1 MKKTVIFLVML
12 TPWISNAQTIDSLTV
27 KSLNPVSISAAS
39 ALRVTYKDPFAASTL
54 SEKVIQKNN
63 NAQDLPYLLQ
73 FLPSVVVG
81 SDAGTGVGYTNMRV
95 RGTDGTRI
103 NVTLNGVPVNDAES
117 QATYFVD
124 FADVANST
132 HSIQL
137 QRGVGTSTNG
147 PGAFGATLSMQT
159 IDADDSAK
167 LILQSVFGSFNT
179 VKWSAKMQSK
189 RLDNG
194 LQFGLRL
201 SKVNSDGYISR
212 SASDLKSMQ
221 FNMSWLQNPTT
232 KWTVLAMLGKEK
244 TGQAWDG
251 VPEDSLKTNRTFN
264 GLGLKEDGTYY
275 ANQTDNYQQNYY
287 QAFYD
292 KTLHSKAS
300 LHAGI
305 FLTTGKGYYEQYKLD
320 QDYASY
326 HLSDFITTNNDTITA
341 TNLVRQLWLD
351 NKNYGALFSYNQ
363 VFNKCTITLGGLISQ
378 YEGKHFGIV
387 TWAKQGVPNDYKWYQ
402 LSSLKKDANVY
413 AKTRYQFSENFIGF
427 AELQLRSVAYDM
439 NGFRNNINL
448 HPTANYLFLNPK
460 IGLTYFVEKN
470 NSLIK
475 KAYTSLAI
483 ANKEPNRDDFETNIL
498 ALPKAEQLTDLELGY
513 EYVHTKLQWSANAYL
528 MSYHNQLVNNGKI
541 NDVGAYT
548 RVNVAQS
555 YRAGIELQGAYAIH
569 KKVQFFANLSLSR
582 NKIKTLTEYID
593 DYDMGNQRFVQH
605 ANTDISMS
613 PNVVA
618 VAGLHTLVFQRAKA
632 HLDFDFVTKHVG
644 KQYLDNTSN
653 ENRTIDAFVVSDI
666 KSTYTWHTKTI
677 PSIKLQAA
685 LNNVFNTEYAPSGY
699 NYNYY
704 YGGQLSS
711 TNVYYPQAKRMLM
724 LSLLIQLK

>member
-73 FLPSVVVG
+73 YLPSVVVG

-117 QATYFVD
+117 QATYFVN
-124 FADVANST
+124 FADIAASSN
-132 HSIQL
+132 SIQL

-159 IDADDSAK
+159 IDADDAAK
-167 LILQSVFGSFNT
+167 LIFQSVLGSFNT
-179 VKWSAKMQSK
+179 RKWSAKLQSK

-194 LQFGLRL
+194 LQFGIRA
-201 SKVNSDGYISR
+201 STINSDGYINR
-212 SASDLKSMQ
+212 SASDLQSMQ
-221 FNMSWLQNPTT
+221 LHMSWLQNPST
-232 KWTVLAMLGKEK
+232 KWTAIAILGKEK
-244 TGQAWDG
+244 TGQAWEG
-251 VPEDSLKTNRTFN
+251 VSEDLLKTNRRFN
-264 GLGLKEDGTYY
+264 GLGLKEDGSYY

-292 KTLHSKAS
+292 KTLVNNAS
-300 LHAGI
+300 IHAGV
-305 FLTTGKGYYEQYKLD
+305 FLTTGKGYYEEYKMD
-320 QDYASY
+320 QAY
-326 HLSDFITTNNDTITA
+326 TNYFLPNFVNANKDTFTS
-341 TNLVRQLWLD
+341 TSLVRQLWLD

-363 VFNKCTITLGGLISQ
+363 VFNKCTLTFGGLVAQ

-387 TWAKQGVPNDYKWYQ
+387 KWANQGVPNDYKWYQ
-402 LSSLKKDANVY
+402 LSSLKSDANVY
-413 AKTRYQFSENFIGF
+413 VKSRYQFSENLTGF

-439 NGFRNNINL
+439 NGFRRNINL
-448 HPTANYLFLNPK
+448 KPSVNYQFLNPK
-460 IGLTYFVEKN
+460 IGITYFMKKEN
-470 NSLIK
+470 TLIK
-475 KAYTSLAI
+475 KAYASIAI
-483 ANKEPNRDDFETNIL
+483 ANKEPNRDDFETSTL
-498 ALPKAEQLTDLELGY
+498 EMPKPERLTDFEMGY
-513 EYVHTKLQWSANAYL
+513 EYVSKKVQWSANVFL
-528 MSYHNQLVNNGKI
+528 MNYQNQLVNTGKI
-541 NDVGAYT
+541 NDVGAYA
-548 RVNVAQS
+548 RVNVGQS
-555 YRAGIELQGAYAIH
+555 YRAGIELQGAYSIH
-569 KKVQFFANLSLSR
+569 KKVQFFANLSLSK
-582 NKIKTLTEYID
+582 NKIKALTEYID

-618 VAGLHTLVFQRAKA
+618 AAGLHTLVFQRAKA
-632 HLDFDFVTKHVG
+632 HLDFDFVTKYVG

-653 ENRTIDAFVVSDI
+653 ENRIIDAFVVSDI

-685 LNNVFNTEYAPSGY
+685 LNNIFNTEYAPSGY

-711 TNVYYPQAKRMLM
+711 TNMYYPQAKRMLM

>member
-1 MKKTVIFLVML
+1 MFCSWL
-12 TPWISNAQTIDSLTV
+12 SNAQTTDSISIKT
-27 KSLNPVSISAAS
+27 LNPVSINAAS

-73 FLPSVVVG
+73 YLPSVVVG

-117 QATYFVD
+117 QATYFVN
-124 FADVANST
+124 FADIAASSN
-132 HSIQL
+132 SIQL

-167 LILQSVFGSFNT
+167 LIFQSVLGSFNT
-179 VKWSAKMQSK
+179 RKWSAKLQSK

-194 LQFGLRL
+194 LQFGIRT
-201 SKVNSDGYISR
+201 STINSDGYINR
-212 SASDLKSMQ
+212 SASDLQSMQ
-221 FNMSWLQNPTT
+221 LHMSWLQNPST

-244 TGQAWDG
+244 TGQAWYG
-251 VPEDSLKTNRTFN
+251 VPEDLLKTNRTYN

-292 KTLHSKAS
+292 KTLVNNAS
-300 LHAGI
+300 IHAGV
-305 FLTTGKGYYEQYKLD
+305 FLTTGKGYYEEYKMD
-320 QDYASY
+320 QAY
-326 HLSDFITTNNDTITA
+326 TNYFLPNFVNANKDTFTS
-341 TNLVRQLWLD
+341 TSLVRQLWLD

-363 VFNKCTITLGGLISQ
+363 VFNKCTLTFGGLVAQ

-387 TWAKQGVPNDYKWYQ
+387 KWANQGVSNDYKWYQ

-413 AKTRYQFSENFIGF
+413 VKTRYQFSENFTGF

-439 NGFRNNINL
+439 NGFRNNIDL

-460 IGLTYFVEKN
+460 IGITYFMKKDN
-470 NSLIK
+470 ALIK
-475 KAYTSLAI
+475 KAYASIAI
-483 ANKEPNRDDFETNIL
+483 ANKEPNRDDFETSTL
-498 ALPKAEQLTDLELGY
+498 EMPKPERLTDLELGY
-513 EYVHTKLQWSANAYL
+513 EYVHTKLQWSANVFL
-528 MSYHNQLVNNGKI
+528 MNYQDQLVNTGKI
-541 NDVGAYT
+541 NDVGAYA
-548 RVNVAQS
+548 RVNVGQS
-555 YRAGIELQGAYAIH
+555 YRAGIELQGAYSIH

-582 NKIKTLTEYID
+582 NKIKALTEYID
-593 DYDMGNQRFVQH
+593 DVDMGNQRFVQH

-618 VAGLHTLVFQRAKA
+618 AAGLHTLVFQRAKA

-685 LNNVFNTEYAPSGY
+685 LNNIFNTEYAPSGY

-711 TNVYYPQAKRMLM
+711 TNMYYPQAKRMLM

>member
-1 MKKTVIFLVML
+1 MKKTVIFLVLL

-27 KSLNPVSISAAS
+27 KSLNPVSINAAS

-132 HSIQL
+132 NSIQL

-167 LILQSVFGSFNT
+167 LILQSVLGSFNT
-179 VKWSAKMQSK
+179 TKWSAKMQSK

-201 SKVNSDGYISR
+201 SKVNSDGYINR

-221 FNMSWLQNPTT
+221 FNMSWLQNPKT

-251 VPEDSLKTNRTFN
+251 VPQDSLKTNRTYN

-292 KTLHSKAS
+292 KTLHNNAS
-300 LHAGI
+300 LHAGV
-305 FLTTGKGYYEQYKLD
+305 FLTTGEGYYEEYKLD

-363 VFNKCTITLGGLISQ
+363 VVNKCTITLGGLISQ

-439 NGFRNNINL
+439 NGFRKNIDL

-475 KAYTSLAI
+475 KAYASLAI

-548 RVNVAQS
+548 RVNVDQS
-555 YRAGIELQGAYAIH
+555 YRAGLELQGAYVIN
-569 KKVQFFANLSLSR
+569 KKFNLFANLTLSK
-582 NKIKTLTEYID
+582 NKIKAINEFID
-593 DYDMGNQRFVQH
+593 DYDSSTQRIVAH
-605 ANTDISMS
+605 ANTDIILS

-618 VAGLHTLVFQRAKA
+618 AAGLHALVYQNKTKTIDVDV
-632 HLDFDFVTKHVG
+632 LGKHVG
-644 KQYLDNTSN
+644 QQYLDNTSN
-653 ENRTIDAFVVSDI
+653 ASRSIAAYTVTDL
-666 KSTYTWHTKTI
+666 KSSFTWVNKNAA
-677 PSIKLQAA
+677 SIRLQASVT
-685 LNNVFNTEYAPSGY
+685 NIFNRAYEASGY
-699 NYNYY
+699 NFNYY
-704 YGGQLSS
+704 YDGQLS
-711 TNVYYPQAKRMLM
+711 TNNVYYPQAKRMLL
-724 LSLLIQLK
+724 LSILWQIK